1 MKQIIFLLAT
11 GIFIMSASS
20 IVAGEDPEIVVEKKY
35 VIALSTDD
43 FELEETDLSHLAVGD
58 AETIMTESGK
68 TVDLLRT
75 EEGIEIYIDGEL
87 LEFAMGDAELH
98 GSHKNVVYADIEII
112 CDEDEECEETVWIS
126 EDGDIDLEALHAAG
140 DHKVIMIHEDAEHG
154 EMDVDVEVLHEGHE
168 TAHKII
174 KIKHGE
180 PGDDMGE
187 LHEAHGEKII
197 IIKKTTEDEV

>member
-11 GIFIMSASS
+11 GIFLMSAGS

-35 VIALSTDD
+35 VVALSTDD

-58 AETIMTESGK
+58 AETILTESGK
-68 TVDLLRT
+68 TIDLLRT

-87 LEFAMGDAELH
+87 LDIGMADAELH
-98 GSHKNVVYADIEII
+98 GSHKIVHADVEII

-126 EDGDIDLEALHAAG
+126 EDG
-140 DHKVIMIHEDAEHG
+140 

-168 TAHKII
+168 TAHKVI

-197 IIKKTTEDEV
+197 IIKKTTEDEI

>member
-1 MKQIIFLLAT
+1 MKQIILLLVT
-11 GIFIMSASS
+11 GIFVLSTSS
-20 IVAGEDPEIVVEKKY
+20 LLAGEDVEKIVEEKYIVV
-35 VIALSTDD
+35 LSTDD

-58 AETIMTESGK
+58 AETILTESGK

-75 EEGIEIYIDGEL
+75 EDGIEIYIDGEL
-87 LEFAMGDAELH
+87 LDIGMGDVELH
-98 GSHKNVVYADIEII
+98 GSHKIIHTDVEII
-112 CDEDEECEETVWIS
+112 CDEDEECEENIWIS
-126 EDGDIDLEALHAAG
+126 EDGDIDLEALHASG
-140 DHKVIMIHEDAEHG
+140 DHKVIMIHEDSEHG

-168 TAHKII
+168 TAHKVI

-197 IIKKTTEDEV
+197 IIKKTTEDEI